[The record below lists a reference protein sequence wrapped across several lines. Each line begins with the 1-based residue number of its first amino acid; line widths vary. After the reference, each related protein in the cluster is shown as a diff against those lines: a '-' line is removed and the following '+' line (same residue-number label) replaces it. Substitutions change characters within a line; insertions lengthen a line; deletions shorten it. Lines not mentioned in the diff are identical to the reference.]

1 MQTATPTQSG
11 LSPLAKSRVPM
22 QPTRAREVSTQSVQM
37 LNPDAW
43 REGLTTAQRGYG
55 GKWQRARLAYLAK
68 HPLCRM
74 CEAQGKVTAANVV
87 DHIVDHR
94 GDMKLFW
101 DSEGNWQPLCTPH
114 HAEKT
119 ASEGIGAAR
128 KG

>member
-1 MQTATPTQSG
+1 M
-11 LSPLAKSRVPM
+11 AKSRVTM

-55 GKWQRARLAYLAK
+55 GKWQRYRIRFLEK
-68 HPLCRM
+68 NPLCVR
-74 CEAQGKVTAANVV
+74 CRDEGRVTAATVV
-87 DHIVDHR
+87 DHVIPHR

-101 DSEGNWQPLCTPH
+101 SGAHQALCASCHGKKSIEEG
-114 HAEKT
+114 
-119 ASEGIGAAR
+119 GIGTFR